1 MKEARINAG
10 KTVSEVARACGVTV
24 QAVYQ
29 WESGETNPTA
39 ANLVRLAGMYA
50 CDAGDLLGMAAE
62 HAQDSA

>member
-29 WESGETNPTA
+29 WERGETMPTA
-39 ANLVRLAGMYA
+39 TNLVRLTEMYSCGA
-50 CDAGDLLGMAAE
+50 RDLLADADTGA
-62 HAQDSA
+62 